1 MANTLSI
8 EIEQFLL
15 KYIESV
21 EQLEILLLLNA
32 HPDRPWTIR
41 EVNDQ
46 IKSSEESVS
55 ERLQTLANQG
65 LITALNPDKTVF
77 QIQTTKPDL
86 NQTVAAL
93 DACYKERR
101 LKVLECVF
109 SKPMSSL
116 RVFADSFKI
125 RKDDSNA

>member
-8 EIEQFLL
+8 EVEQFLL

-21 EQLEILLLLNA
+21 EQLEVLLLLNA
-32 HPDRPWTIR
+32 HPDRPWTIQ

-55 ERLQTLANQG
+55 KRLQTLAHQG
-65 LITALNPDKTVF
+65 LITALNADKTVF
-77 QIQTTKPDL
+77 QIQTAKPEI
-86 NQTVAAL
+86 NQTVSAL